1 MSVEIRRH
9 PPGEGLKH
17 FLNAGRRVFADDPK
31 WVQPLNMEIKDRLT
45 PGKNPF
51 FEHGEAMLFTAWKDG
66 EVVGRCS
73 ASIDHRH
80 LERWGDD
87 TGFFGMCDTVEDPEV
102 TKALLEEAE
111 SWLRERGMKRARG
124 PICLNINE
132 EVGALIEGH
141 EHPPVLMMAHTRDY
155 QADLIDQAGYDKVK
169 DLLAWR
175 YDVSGAMHPRAD
187 RAWKAVR
194 EMPEVTFRS
203 VRKKDME
210 SELKIIMEIFNDAW
224 ENNWGFVPA
233 TDAEVKK
240 IAADMKLIVDEDMA
254 FFAEIDGRPVG
265 MCICLPN
272 MNEAIHDLNG
282 RLTPVGIAK
291 LLWRLKMK
299 TPRWGRLMMLGIA
312 KELRGVKR
320 YGGLS
325 LALYVELSRRGRAK
339 GYEYGELSWTLEDN
353 HPMNLG
359 IKAMG
364 AKVYKKY
371 RLFEKSIASE
381 ARA

>member
-1 MSVEIRRH
+1 MPVEIRRH
-9 PPGEGLKH
+9 LPGEELRH
-17 FLNAGRRVFADDPK
+17 FVKAGKRVFADDPS
-31 WVQPLNMEIKDRLT
+31 WVPPLNMEIKDRLT

-80 LERWGDD
+80 LERWNDE
-87 TGFFGMCDTVEDPEV
+87 TGFFGLFDTIDDPAV
-102 TKALLEEAE
+102 AKALLEAAE
-111 SWLRERGMKRARG
+111 DWLRERGMKHARG
-124 PICLNINE
+124 PICLSINE
-132 EVGALIEGH
+132 EVGTLVEGH
-141 EHPPVLMMAHTRDY
+141 EHPPVLMMAHSREY
-155 QADLIDQAGYDKVK
+155 QADLIAEAGYEKAK
-169 DLLAWR
+169 DLFAWR
-175 YDVSGAMHPRAD
+175 YDVNGAMHPRAD
-187 RAWKAVR
+187 RAWKAVMD
-194 EMPEVTFRS
+194 MPEVSFRS

-210 SELKIIMEIFNDAW
+210 SELRIIMEIFNDAW
-224 ENNWGFVPA
+224 ENNWGFVRA

-240 IAADMKLIVDEDMA
+240 AAADMKLIIDEDMA
-254 FFAEIDGRPVG
+254 FFAEIDGKPVA

-272 MNEAIHDLNG
+272 MNEAIKDLDG
-282 RLTPVGIAK
+282 KLFPLGLPK
-291 LLWRLKMK
+291 LLWRLKVK
-299 TPRWGRLMMLGIA
+299 NPKWGRLMMLGIA

-325 LALYVELSRRGRAK
+325 LALYVEISRRGRAK

-371 RLFEKSIASE
+371 RLFEKSIE
-381 ARA
+381 A

>member
-1 MSVEIRRH
+1 MTVEIRRH
-9 PPGEGLKH
+9 RPGEGLNH
-17 FLNAGRRVFADDPK
+17 FLAAAKRVFADDPS

-51 FEHGEAMLFTAWKDG
+51 FDHGEAMLFTAWKDG

-73 ASIDHRH
+73 ASIDQRH
-80 LERWGDD
+80 LERWKDD
-87 TGFFGMCDTVEDPEV
+87 TGFFGMCDTIEDPEV
-102 TKALLEEAE
+102 TRALLHEAE
-111 SWLRERGMKRARG
+111 EWLKERGMKRARG

-141 EHPPVLMMAHTRDY
+141 EHPPVLMMAHSRDY
-155 QADLIDQAGYDKVK
+155 QADLISQAGYEKAK
-169 DLLAWR
+169 DLFAWR
-175 YDVSGAMHPRAD
+175 YDVNGSMHPRAD
-187 RAWKAVR
+187 RAWKAVQ

-210 SELKIIMEIFNDAW
+210 SELRIIMEIFNDAW

-233 TDAEVKK
+233 TDDEVKK
-240 IAADMKLIVDEDMA
+240 AAADMKLIIDEDMA
-254 FFAEIDGRPVG
+254 FFAEIDGKPVG

-272 MNEAIHDLNG
+272 MNEAIRDLNG

-299 TPRWGRLMMLGIA
+299 TPQYGRLMMLGIA

-325 LALYVELSRRGRAK
+325 LALYVELSRRGRSK

-371 RLFEKSIASE
+371 RLFEKSIE
-381 ARA
+381 A